1 MHVGQTGG
9 QKKTWL
15 FDPSTVEHIGV
26 LRDALVHYD
35 EYFFETEGTTT
46 LGMVMD
52 KILDDLPEEIAEPV
66 RLVHLE
72 GRSLRA
78 AGRILGVDHKTVKA
92 RVEKGVAAM
101 RQRLTDSVWI
111 AEMLRGY
118 LPKDTL
124 LPPVPSPQ
132 DTVVEVIKSLKKEE
146 KHEQE

>member
-78 AGRILGVDHKTVKA
+78 AGRILGIDHKTVKA
-92 RVEKGVAAM
+92 RVDKGVDAM

-118 LPKDTL
+118 LPSEELNNKAL
-124 LPPVPSPQ
+124 APQ
-132 DTVVEVIKSLKKEE
+132 EDVANVIKSLKKDN
-146 KHEQE
+146 HEQK